1 MRVNL
6 SPSEWNSRASRLRRE
21 TLLQRWLGY
30 TNKVR
35 LARTHGKARVFKP
48 AQAGL
53 VCVAAVETAHFL
65 LGIITTFIAIC
76 ILMEY
81 NIL

>member
-6 SPSEWNSRASRLRRE
+6 SPSEWNSRLHKQSPP
-21 TLLQRWLGY
+21 
-30 TNKVR
+30 
-35 LARTHGKARVFKP
+35 ARTHGKARVFKP

-53 VCVAAVETAHFL
+53 VCVAAVSTAHFL